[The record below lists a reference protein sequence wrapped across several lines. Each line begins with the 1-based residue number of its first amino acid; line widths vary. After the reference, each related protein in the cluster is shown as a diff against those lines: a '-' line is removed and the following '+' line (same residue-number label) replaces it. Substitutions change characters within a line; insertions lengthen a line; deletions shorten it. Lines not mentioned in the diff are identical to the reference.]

1 MRVFV
6 AFVRNGRLI
15 LRCSCHKCATSFKG
29 DLFLAR
35 RIRTDS
41 STRLGDDVGGYFVTF
56 SVTVLEVAVPFLGV
70 TVTVTLHDPTFKP
83 FSVVPATR
91 QIAAVLGDT
100 FSNTFAP
107 VGTAIPAYQAT
118 TAGLAEIFRVNFG
131 AKALPDTLTVRQRVQ
146 FPAESLTRTLIVVK
160 DKLFAVGTD
169 IELIEEVD
177 TTSPRL
183 ARGTETSV
191 A

>member
-6 AFVRNGRLI
+6 VFVRSVRLV
-15 LRCSCHKCATSFKG
+15 LRCPCRICVTSFKG
-29 DLFLAR
+29 DLFLAC
-35 RIRTDS
+35 RIRTNS
-41 STRLGDDVGGYFVTF
+41 STRPRGGVGGYVVTF

-91 QIAAVLGDT
+91 QIAAVLDDA
-100 FSNTFAP
+100 FSNIVAP
-107 VGTAIPAYQAT
+107 VGTTRPAYQAT
-118 TAGLAEIFRVNFG
+118 AAGLAEIFDVNFG
-131 AKALPDTLTVRQRVQ
+131 AKALPDTLTVRQLVQ
-146 FPAESLTRTLIVVK
+146 FPAESLTRTLIVVT
-160 DKLFAVGTD
+160 DKLFAVATD

-183 ARGTETSV
+183 AKGTETSV

>member
-1 MRVFV
+1 M
-6 AFVRNGRLI
+6 
-15 LRCSCHKCATSFKG
+15 
-29 DLFLAR
+29 
-35 RIRTDS
+35 
-41 STRLGDDVGGYFVTF
+41 GYFVTF
-56 SVTVLEVAVPFLGV
+56 SVTVLEVAVPFFGV

-118 TAGLAEIFRVNFG
+118 FAALAEIFGVNFG
-131 AKALPDTLTVRQRVQ
+131 AKVLPDTLTVRQLVQ
-146 FPAESLTRTLIVVK
+146 FPAESLIRTLIVVK
-160 DKLFAVGTD
+160 DKLVRLATD
-169 IELIEEVD
+169 IALIEAVD
-177 TTSPRL
+177 RTSPRL
-183 ARGTETSV
+183 ARGTETFV

>member
-1 MRVFV
+1 M
-6 AFVRNGRLI
+6 
-15 LRCSCHKCATSFKG
+15 
-29 DLFLAR
+29 
-35 RIRTDS
+35 
-41 STRLGDDVGGYFVTF
+41 
-56 SVTVLEVAVPFLGV
+56 TVLEAAVPFFGV

-107 VGTAIPAYQAT
+107 VGTARPAYQAT
-118 TAGLAEIFRVNFG
+118 AAGLAEIFGVNFG
-131 AKALPDTLTVRQRVQ
+131 AKVLPDTLTVRQRVQ

-160 DKLFAVGTD
+160 DKLFAVETD

-183 ARGTETSV
+183 AKGTETFV

>member
-1 MRVFV
+1 M
-6 AFVRNGRLI
+6 
-15 LRCSCHKCATSFKG
+15 
-29 DLFLAR
+29 
-35 RIRTDS
+35 
-41 STRLGDDVGGYFVTF
+41 GYFVTF
-56 SVTVLEVAVPFLGV
+56 SVTVLEVAVPFFGV

-100 FSNTFAP
+100 CSNIFAP
-107 VGTAIPAYQAT
+107 VGTARPAYQAT
-118 TAGLAEIFRVNFG
+118 TAVLAEIFGVTFG
-131 AKALPDTLTVRQRVQ
+131 AKVLPDTLTVRQRVQ
-146 FPAESLTRTLIVVK
+146 FPAESLTRTLIVVT
-160 DKLFAVGTD
+160 DKLFAVETD

-183 ARGTETSV
+183 AKGTETFD

>member
-1 MRVFV
+1 MGSGDRL
-6 AFVRNGRLI
+6 GRGW
-15 LRCSCHKCATSFKG
+15 RGCSRQLYTAS
-29 DLFLAR
+29 
-35 RIRTDS
+35 RIRPHS
-41 STRLGDDVGGYFVTF
+41 STRPRDDVGGYVVTF
-56 SVTVLEVAVPFLGV
+56 SVTVLEVAAPFFGV

-107 VGTAIPAYQAT
+107 VGTARPAYQAT

-131 AKALPDTLTVRQRVQ
+131 AKALPDTLTIRQRVQ
-146 FPAESLTRTLIVVK
+146 FPAESLTRTLIFVT
-160 DKLFAVGTD
+160 DKLFAVATD
-169 IELIEEVD
+169 IALIEDVD

-183 ARGTETSV
+183 AKGTETSV